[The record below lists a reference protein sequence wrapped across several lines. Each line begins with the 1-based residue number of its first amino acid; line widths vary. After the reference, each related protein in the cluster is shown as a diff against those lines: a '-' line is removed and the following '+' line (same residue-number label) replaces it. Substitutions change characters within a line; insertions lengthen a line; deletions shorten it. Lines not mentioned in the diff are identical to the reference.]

1 MLRRVLVPILVMA
14 ILGYGSAWAFSGAAV
29 HAGEHSL
36 MALHATPADVDHTG
50 ASCDHGCHAS
60 AHLLA
65 LHQGVPTLV
74 SPETDKPVP
83 AVGLSIAAN
92 PLAPPLRPPR
102 T

>member
-1 MLRRVLVPILVMA
+1 MLRRVLVSILVLA
-14 ILGYGSAWAFSGAAV
+14 ILGCGSAWAFAGAGFDA
-29 HAGEHSL
+29 AEHSL
-36 MALHATPADVDHTG
+36 AAPHGGDGDHAGTP
-50 ASCDHGCHAS
+50 CDHRCHAS

-83 AVGLSIAAN
+83 TVGLSIAAN